1 MLDAH
6 QLNVFLTAAT
16 TLNFTVAA
24 RQLHMSQPS
33 VSQHIRELETYF
45 DTPLFIREGRRVS
58 LSDAGKALI
67 PMAQQLVQASVRI
80 EETMQSLKTEVYGH
94 LIVGCSTTSGKY
106 ILPFLLAEFL
116 KRHPKVEAT
125 CHVSSRAVSLQ
136 MLCNGEVQLSVASAN
151 EFCQEVEFQK
161 LISDPVVLITP
172 LDHPWAV
179 RGEIEPH
186 ELLQERF
193 IMREDGSGTR
203 TVASEGLQRVGL
215 SIEKLPRVLTL
226 GNSEAIA
233 LGVQE
238 GIGVAFV
245 TQSVVDYLVSG
256 RVAPIRIKG
265 LEMRQ
270 DIFIG
275 RHIHQPATV
284 AQTAFW
290 EFIQE
295 NKGRRPAEFGYQPG
309 SAGARQAADT
319 GRQEDVWSTDK
330 SFL

>member
-6 QLNVFLTAAT
+6 QLNVFLTAAQ

-33 VSQHIRELETYF
+33 VSQHIRELENYF
-45 DTPLFIREGRRVS
+45 DTALFIREGRRIY
-58 LSDAGKALI
+58 LSDAGQALI
-67 PMAQQLVQASVRI
+67 PMAKQLVKASIQI
-80 EETMQSLKTEVYGH
+80 EETMQSLKTEVFGH
-94 LIVGCSTTSGKY
+94 LIVGCSATSGKY

-125 CHVSSRAVSLQ
+125 CHVSSRAIALQ
-136 MLCNGEVQLSVASAN
+136 MLCDGQVHLAVASASD
-151 EFCQEVEFQK
+151 FCQEVEFQK

-172 LDHPWAV
+172 LDHPWAA

-186 ELLQERF
+186 ELLEERF
-193 IMREDGSGTR
+193 IMREEGSGTKA
-203 TVASEGLQRVGL
+203 VAAQGLQRLGL
-215 SIEKLPRVLTL
+215 SIEHLPRVLTL

-238 GIGVAFV
+238 GIGVAFI

-256 RVAPIRIKG
+256 RVAPVKVGG
-265 LEMRQ
+265 LEMKQ
-270 DIFIG
+270 DIYIG
-275 RHIHQPATV
+275 RHMHYPATA

-295 NKGRRPAEFGYQPG
+295 NREQRSVEFVNQLYSETNQQPAFTAMRGGY
-309 SAGARQAADT
+309 
-319 GRQEDVWSTDK
+319 
-330 SFL
+330 L

>member
-6 QLNVFLTAAT
+6 QLNVFLTAAQ
-16 TLNFTVAA
+16 TLNFTAA
-24 RQLHMSQPS
+24 AKQLHMSQPS
-33 VSQHIRELETYF
+33 VSQHIRELENYF
-45 DTPLFIREGRRVS
+45 DTPLFVREGRRIF

-67 PMAQQLVQASVRI
+67 PMAQQLVKASVRI
-80 EETMQSLKTEVYGH
+80 EETMQSLRTEIYGH
-94 LIVGCSTTSGKY
+94 LMVGCSATSGKY

-125 CHVSSRAVSLQ
+125 CHVSSRAISLQ
-136 MLCNGEVQLSVASAN
+136 MLCDGQVHLAVASAN

-179 RGEIEPH
+179 KGEIEPH

-193 IMREDGSGTR
+193 IMREDGSGTKA
-203 TVASEGLQRVGL
+203 VAAQGLQRLGL
-215 SIEKLPRVLTL
+215 TMEQLPRVLTL

-238 GIGVAFV
+238 GIGVAFI

-256 RVAPIRIKG
+256 RVAPVKVRG
-265 LEMRQ
+265 LELRQ
-270 DIFIG
+270 DIYIG
-275 RHIHQPATV
+275 RHMHYPATA

-295 NKGRRPAEFGYQPG
+295 NREQRSVEFVNQLYGATDRQPVSTATRGGY
-309 SAGARQAADT
+309 
-319 GRQEDVWSTDK
+319 
-330 SFL
+330 L

>member
-33 VSQHIRELETYF
+33 VSQHIRELEAYF
-45 DTPLFIREGRRVS
+45 ETPLFVREGRRIT

-67 PMAQQLVQASVRI
+67 PLAKQLVMASVRI
-80 EETMQSLKTEVYGH
+80 DETMQSLRTEVYGH

-125 CHVSSRAVSLQ
+125 CHVSSRALSLQ
-136 MLCNGEVQLSVASAN
+136 MLCDGEVHLAVASAS

-161 LISDPVVLITP
+161 LISDPVVLITS

-179 RGEIEPH
+179 RGEISPQ
-186 ELLQERF
+186 ELLEERF

-203 TVASEGLQRVGL
+203 SVAAQGLRRLGL
-215 SIEKLPRVLTL
+215 SIDQLPRVLTL

-233 LGVQE
+233 LAVQE
-238 GIGVAFV
+238 GIGVGFV

-256 RVAPIRIKG
+256 RVTPIKIKG
-265 LEMRQ
+265 LEMQQ
-270 DIFIG
+270 DIYIG
-275 RHIHQPATV
+275 RHINQPATV

-295 NKGRRPAEFGYQPG
+295 NEEGRPYAQQSSISR
-309 SAGARQAADT
+309 RDKVAA
-319 GRQEDVWSTDK
+319 
-330 SFL
+330 F

>member
-6 QLNVFLTAAT
+6 QLNVFLTAAQ

-24 RQLHMSQPS
+24 KQLHMSQPS
-33 VSQHIRELETYF
+33 VSQHIRELENYF
-45 DTPLFIREGRRVS
+45 DTPLFVREGRRIF
-58 LSDAGKALI
+58 LSDAGNALI
-67 PMAQQLVQASVRI
+67 PLAQQLVKASVRI
-80 EETMQSLKTEVYGH
+80 EETMQSLRTEVYGH
-94 LIVGCSTTSGKY
+94 LMVGCSATSGKY

-125 CHVSSRAVSLQ
+125 CHVSSRAISLQ
-136 MLCNGEVQLSVASAN
+136 MLCDGQVHLAVASAN

-186 ELLQERF
+186 ELLEERF
-193 IMREDGSGTR
+193 IMREDGSGTKA
-203 TVASEGLQRVGL
+203 VAAQGLQRLGL
-215 SIEKLPRVLTL
+215 TMEQLPRVLTL

-233 LGVQE
+233 LSVQE
-238 GIGVAFV
+238 GIGVAFI

-256 RVAPIRIKG
+256 RVAPVKVRG
-265 LEMRQ
+265 LEMQQ
-270 DIFIG
+270 DIYIG
-275 RHIHQPATV
+275 RHMHYPATA

-295 NKGRRPAEFGYQPG
+295 NREQRSVKFVNQLYGATNRQPVSTAMRGGY
-309 SAGARQAADT
+309 
-319 GRQEDVWSTDK
+319 
-330 SFL
+330 L

>member
-6 QLNVFLTAAT
+6 QLNVFLTAAQ

-33 VSQHIRELETYF
+33 VSQHIRELENFF
-45 DTPLFIREGRRVS
+45 DTALFIREGRRIY
-58 LSDAGKALI
+58 LSDAGQALI
-67 PMAQQLVQASVRI
+67 PMAKQLVNASIQI
-80 EETMQSLKTEVYGH
+80 EETMQSLKTEVFGH
-94 LIVGCSTTSGKY
+94 LMVGCSATSGKY

-125 CHVSSRAVSLQ
+125 CHVSSRAIALQ
-136 MLCNGEVQLSVASAN
+136 MLCDGQVHLAVASAS
-151 EFCQEVEFQK
+151 EFCQEIEFQK

-172 LDHPWAV
+172 LDHPWAT
-179 RGEIEPH
+179 RREIEPR
-186 ELLQERF
+186 ELLEERF

-203 TVASEGLQRVGL
+203 TVAAQGLRRIGM
-215 SIEKLPRVLTL
+215 SIEQLPRVLTL

-238 GIGVAFV
+238 GIGVAFI

-256 RVAPIRIKG
+256 RVAPVRVKG
-265 LEMRQ
+265 LEMQQ
-270 DIFIG
+270 DIYIG
-275 RHIHQPATV
+275 RHTHYPATT

-295 NKGRRPAEFGYQPG
+295 NRERRSVESANQRYVAPDQQPFPAMVGGGY
-309 SAGARQAADT
+309 
-319 GRQEDVWSTDK
+319 
-330 SFL
+330 